1 MNGLTFRAE
10 LQRELTLRPF
20 SLQRFLKEPL
30 GCERVSLKRKTKS
43 RLWRRWNR
51 RHDRGTATFHSGKY
65 TFRQPSR
72 SSWLVSIPAGISG
85 SVPVRSASTSREVRT
100 WSAQV

>member
-30 GCERVSLKRKTKS
+30 GSTCIARWREQKINRV
-43 RLWRRWNR
+43 
-51 RHDRGTATFHSGKY
+51 ASG
-65 TFRQPSR
+65 
-72 SSWLVSIPAGISG
+72 IPALYK
-85 SVPVRSASTSREVRT
+85 
-100 WSAQV
+100 